1 MAASASTQGPPTVTN
16 ARSLQ
21 GLMKWLTRAEWR
33 DRFAEVY
40 DWHLLPACRRTGL
53 DAEEVVAILGK
64 NWFTTTVWGCAF
76 EDFLTRVGA
85 DGRNVIDD
93 YLKRRGWKES
103 ASARAYMSAL
113 RSSVMSLY
121 EVSDVVQDTSFR
133 ARDLVRG
140 GDSMLI
146 SERSATRSLKQWDRI
161 AARVVQLGSQ
171 MHISGA
177 VLPYD
182 RAASEKLLKVLRN
195 VAKRT
200 DKEKQKLADL
210 IGRDVN
216 DPTIS
221 NAFSQAE
228 LLRAS
233 APAITTVWL
242 IDIIDRATTPEIPEV
257 RNAEGDELLFCTL
270 HYPFAAGASADNIQS
285 ALSRCA
291 ELRPASATFWNWIG
305 PERLARVV
313 GEQKQPLKSQTFST
327 MMDDGTLVLGNV
339 ELKDQALT
347 LSVNSQA
354 RADRGRALLSE
365 VLDGLVG
372 QPLVEIQTLEQCMA
386 TRDFAPPPRLNLS
399 PQKRRT
405 IIHDALDRHYR
416 GLLDQP
422 IPVLGNK
429 SPRAAVKT
437 AKGRTKVVDWLKTL
451 ENHTAKMIGHNDEMA
466 TYDLSWLWIE
476 LGVTEL
482 RR

>member
-1 MAASASTQGPPTVTN
+1 VTN

-21 GLMKWLTRAEWR
+21 GLIKWLTRAEWR

-40 DWHLLPACRRTGL
+40 DWHLLPACRRTGF
-53 DAEEVVAILGK
+53 DAEEVVAILGE

-85 DGRNVIDD
+85 DGRNVVDD

-103 ASARAYMSAL
+103 VSARAYMSAL

-140 GDSMLI
+140 GDSILI

-161 AARVVQLGSQ
+161 ATRIIQLGSQ
-171 MHISGA
+171 THIGGA

-182 RAASEKLLKVLRN
+182 RDASEKVLKVLRSAGT
-195 VAKRT
+195 AKER
-200 DKEKQKLADL
+200 QKLADL
-210 IGRDVN
+210 VGRDVN
-216 DPTIS
+216 DPTIT
-221 NAFSQAE
+221 NAFSQAA

-257 RNAEGDELLFCTL
+257 RNAEGDELLLCTL
-270 HYPFAAGASADNIQS
+270 HYPVAAGASADDIQL

-305 PERLARVV
+305 PERPATVL

-327 MMDDGTLVLGNV
+327 MMDDGALVLGNV
-339 ELKDQALT
+339 ELKDQALI

-365 VLDGLVG
+365 VLDGFVG
-372 QPLVEIQTLEQCMA
+372 QPLVEMQTLEQCMA

-399 PQKRRT
+399 AQERRT
-405 IIHDALDRHYR
+405 IIHDGLDRHYR

-437 AKGRTKVVDWLKTL
+437 AKGRTKVIDWLKTL
-451 ENHTAKMIGHNDEMA
+451 ENHTAHMAGHNDEMA
-466 TYDLSWLWIE
+466 NYDFSWLWTE